1 MASIIQSMAT
11 IILTIIP
18 PAGGGY
24 PMHDCVF
31 KAKKQLGI
39 NRLLTEDEKTQ
50 LAQLIMTSYP
60 GMELSNVMQA
70 INIGD
75 NLTDYSTGGGVPP
88 GGDIPDVVL
97 PIDESSNIGGI
108 VFAGAGIFLLWR
120 LLK

>member
-1 MASIIQSMAT
+1 MASTIQNMAT
-11 IILTIIP
+11 IVLTLILP
-18 PAGGGY
+18 ENGGY
-24 PMHDCVF
+24 PLHDCVF

-39 NRLLTEDEKTQ
+39 KSLTDDEKTQ
-50 LAQLIMTSYP
+50 LAGLIMNRYP
-60 GMELSNVMQA
+60 GMELSNVIQS

-97 PIDESSNIGGI
+97 PIEESSNIGGI
-108 VFAGAGIFLLWR
+108 VFAGAGILLLWR

>member
-1 MASIIQSMAT
+1 MADLISNMAT
-11 IILTIIP
+11 IILTLIP

-39 NRLLTEDEKTQ
+39 DRLLTEDEKTK
-50 LAQLIMTSYP
+50 LAQLILTVYP
-60 GMELSNVMQA
+60 GMELSNVMQS

-88 GGDIPDVVL
+88 GGDIPDVIL
-97 PIDESSNIGGI
+97 PSDSSNTSGI
-108 VFAGAGIFLLWR
+108 IFAGAGILLLWR